1 MIDQTVQ
8 ISKKTK
14 IGKNVKI
21 WALSQIRENVQ
32 IGDNCII
39 GRNVYIDH
47 EVKIGNN
54 VKIQNN
60 ALIYYGSTIE
70 DGVFIG
76 PGVCLTNDKY
86 PRAITQQEKL
96 KKASDWQAGKIRLKK
111 GASIGAMATIL
122 PDVTIG
128 SYAVVGAGAVVT
140 KSIPDNSLAV
150 GNPAKILTYVCKNAH
165 PLVKIIKVT
174 PKQTTYMCQ
183 KCKQIYKI
191 KNKQSFSVNEK

>member
-8 ISKKTK
+8 IADKVK
-14 IGKNVKI
+14 IGKNTKI
-21 WALSQIRENVQ
+21 WSFSQIRENVQ
-32 IGDNCII
+32 IGNNCII

-47 EVKIGNN
+47 DVKIGDN

-86 PRAITQQEKL
+86 PRAITQKRRL
-96 KKASDWQAGKIRLKK
+96 KKASDWQAGKIRVKY

-140 KSIPDNSLAV
+140 KSILDNSLAV
-150 GNPAKILTYVCKNAH
+150 GNPAKILSYVCKNAH
-165 PLVKIIKVT
+165 PLEKIIKLT
-174 PKQTTYMCQ
+174 PMYTTYMCQ
-183 KCKQIYKI
+183 KCKKIYKI
-191 KNKQSFSVNEK
+191 KNAT